1 MRRFVIQFYPA
12 DDSVAIYEPAI
23 RNSGIMGGKFLSR
36 FKHKKPDGSACCSQA
51 FPLGCSLCDPEP
63 TPTHTLTNTHSHTH
77 SHPHTHP
84 HAHPH
89 PQPHPH

>member
-36 FKHKKPDGSACCSQA
+36 FKHKKADGCTCSW
-51 FPLGCSLCDPEP
+51 
-63 TPTHTLTNTHSHTH
+63 
-77 SHPHTHP
+77 
-84 HAHPH
+84 
-89 PQPHPH
+89 